1 MVGMLMDGLKEL
13 NLHRCLNLI
22 LISDHGNLN
31 LYLSPVKLN
40 GAPPHSNLLHQLII
54 ASLFPLIV
62 IVDFFKHS
70 FFWKVF
76 RKIY

>member
-31 LYLSPVKLN
+31 LHLLPVKLN
-40 GAPPHSNLLHQLII
+40 GTPTYPNLLDQLII

-62 IVDFFKHS
+62 IVNFFKT
-70 FFWKVF
+70 
-76 RKIY
+76 